1 MQQAHAAQVPSQQA
15 SPHHQQNE
23 AATVLPEDPV
33 TVQQGHAA
41 LVASYQTPY
50 PLVAPV
56 PSYQAPDVYTGPA
69 SSPPP
74 LVARNLTAEL
84 VSVSRDPPNQ
94 PRVIDSQARK
104 AGQGDREGQAGVG
117 GVPIQSAGVAS
128 AGVSGSATE
137 GHFAWEPYDKMSMDL
152 IRKECT
158 LRAIKVHTR
167 TNKAD
172 RIKCLRHYDR
182 LVNSGERAS
191 SASMQAAGNTRRTK
205 HCMFRLI
212 NCLMSKDM
220 INRLIEITGKYI
232 VKYRF
237 VLAAKTNL
245 LSDAGKNFDRQ
256 DLDDIQASQKAQF
269 WREVALKYGR
279 DDEDCKG
286 LISDDE
292 AFVGIDPSHIVPHNA
307 AKLEELWSEVRSF
320 FSIYEANFRMSGTYS
335 RHFKNFVRGQFDV
348 LYLWYWLQVRTS
360 ILDKH

>member
-15 SPHHQQNE
+15 SPHHQRNE

-41 LVASYQTPY
+41 SVASYQTPY

-84 VSVSRDPPNQ
+84 VSVSRDTPNQ

-117 GVPIQSAGVAS
+117 GRPQNSGGVPIQSAGVAS
-128 AGVSGSATE
+128 AG
-137 GHFAWEPYDKMSMDL
+137 
-152 IRKECT
+152 
-158 LRAIKVHTR
+158 VHTR

-220 INRLIEITGKYI
+220 INRLIEITGK
-232 VKYRF
+232 
-237 VLAAKTNL
+237 
-245 LSDAGKNFDRQ
+245 NFDRQ

-269 WREVALKYGR
+269 WRE
-279 DDEDCKG
+279 
-286 LISDDE
+286 
-292 AFVGIDPSHIVPHNA
+292 
-307 AKLEELWSEVRSF
+307 
-320 FSIYEANFRMSGTYS
+320 
-335 RHFKNFVRGQFDV
+335 
-348 LYLWYWLQVRTS
+348 
-360 ILDKH
+360 

>member
-15 SPHHQQNE
+15 SPHHQRNE
-23 AATVLPEDPV
+23 AAAVLPEDPV

-41 LVASYQTPY
+41 SVPSYQTPY
-50 PLVAPV
+50 PLVALV
-56 PSYQAPDVYTGPA
+56 PSYQAPDVYTAPA

-94 PRVIDSQARK
+94 PRVIDSQVRK

-117 GVPIQSAGVAS
+117 GRPQNSGGVPMQSAGVAS

-137 GHFAWEPYDKMSMDL
+137 GYFAWEPYDKMSMDL
-152 IRKECT
+152 IGKECT

-172 RIKCLRHYDR
+172 RIKWLRHYDR

-191 SASMQAAGNTRRTK
+191 STSMQAAGNTRRTK

-220 INRLIEITGKYI
+220 INRLIEITG
-232 VKYRF
+232 
-237 VLAAKTNL
+237 
-245 LSDAGKNFDRQ
+245 
-256 DLDDIQASQKAQF
+256 
-269 WREVALKYGR
+269 
-279 DDEDCKG
+279 
-286 LISDDE
+286 
-292 AFVGIDPSHIVPHNA
+292 
-307 AKLEELWSEVRSF
+307 
-320 FSIYEANFRMSGTYS
+320 
-335 RHFKNFVRGQFDV
+335 
-348 LYLWYWLQVRTS
+348 
-360 ILDKH
+360 